1 MGLLDSVLGAVMN
14 GQQQQPDT
22 QAAPGGGGLGGL
34 GGLGALGGLGGLISM
49 VASNPQLLQAITG
62 MLGNDG
68 TQGGLGGLMAKFQN
82 AGMGDVAD
90 SWVSNGQ
97 NKPISGDQLTNVLGD
112 DAMGGFAEKAGM
124 SQSDAADRL
133 SNILP
138 GLIDKLTPNGNA
150 PAGGLGNSGDLMDM
164 LGGLFKR

>member
-22 QAAPGGGGLGGL
+22 QAAPGGGGVGGL
-34 GGLGALGGLGGLISM
+34 GGLGTLGGLGGLIGM

-68 TQGGLGGLMAKFQN
+68 SQGGLGGLMAKFQN
-82 AGMGDVAD
+82 AGMGDVAN

-97 NKPISGDQLTNVLGD
+97 NEPISGDQLTHVLGE
-112 DAMGGFAEKAGM
+112 DAMSGFAEKLGM
-124 SQSDAADRL
+124 SQGDAAGQL

-150 PAGGLGNSGDLMDM
+150 PASGLGNSGDLMGM
-164 LGGLFKR
+164 LDGLLKR